1 MKPRPLQN
9 AVYWLSKD
17 GFLQCETRPF
27 TLHFV
32 TFWKKALVYGGIWA
46 CSYEA
51 VESTFLR
58 NECSGVRLF

>member
-17 GFLQCETRPF
+17 GFLQS
-27 TLHFV
+27 
-32 TFWKKALVYGGIWA
+32 LVYGGIWA

-58 NECSGVRLF
+58 NECSGVRLL

>member
-1 MKPRPLQN
+1 MIKLRLLRN

-32 TFWKKALVYGGIWA
+32 TFWNSVGLWLNLGL
-46 CSYEA
+46 
-51 VESTFLR
+51 FL
-58 NECSGVRLF
+58 

>member
-27 TLHFV
+27 TLHFG
-32 TFWKKALVYGGIWA
+32 KALVYGGIGA